1 MVSEAD
7 RPGKPS
13 LHRVE
18 LLTANLLRYG
28 VILCTLVIAVGICMS
43 LAAGTQGSSHLG
55 FFIREI
61 VSGQLVPALPPLQ
74 CLAHSPL
81 WTCLAVPDVVMDLGL
96 ALLIALPVA
105 RVAMTMVV
113 FAVQKDLI
121 YTVVSALVLAIL
133 LLGLGRGKD
142 F

>member
-1 MVSEAD
+1 MVSETD
-7 RPGKPS
+7 RPGLPS
-13 LHRVE
+13 PSRVE

-43 LAAGTQGSSHLG
+43 LAVGTQGVSHLG
-55 FFIREI
+55 SYIQQI
-61 VSGQLVPALPPLQ
+61 ISGHLVPALPPLQ
-74 CLAHSPL
+74 CFAHSPL
-81 WTCLAVPDVVMDLGL
+81 WTCLAGPDVVMDLGL

-121 YTVVSALVLAIL
+121 YTVVSAVVLTIL
-133 LLGLGRGKD
+133 LLGLGLGKD

>member
-13 LHRVE
+13 LLRVE

-43 LAAGTQGSSHLG
+43 LAAGTQGASHLG
-55 FFIREI
+55 SVIQEI
-61 VSGQLVPALPPLQ
+61 ISGRLVPALPPLQ
-74 CLAHSPL
+74 CFAQSPF
-81 WTCLAVPDVVMDLGL
+81 WTCLTGPDVVMDLGL

-113 FAVQKDLI
+113 FAVQKDLV
-121 YTVVSALVLAIL
+121 YTVVSAVVLAIL
-133 LLGLGRGKD
+133 LLGLGLGRD